1 MDKRSSKRCKVAR
14 RFSHGTVLTKSV
26 NENKE
31 KLSLIL
37 LKILRIYR
45 KAILFLSMSKLAVMN
60 GRCVFILVQ
69 VLLDMTMA
77 VMSSFCLV
85 VMVKELKTRW
95 LRTRFRS
102 KTAIEIFF
110 GNFVTLQRRR
120 VIENELND
128 DGNYYGSGNTYCLI
142 SKIEY
147 L

>member
-102 KTAIEIFF
+102 KTAIEIFLAPNPLPAIWNHICI
-110 GNFVTLQRRR
+110 GLCQEMSKRRAR
-120 VIENELND
+120 LWWFFQ
-128 DGNYYGSGNTYCLI
+128 
-142 SKIEY
+142 KMWF
-147 L
+147 